1 MYLAF
6 FVQQVQDAHL
16 GLNEVDTWLIIIEI
30 NESPGDLLFHILL
43 LLQLKHMLH
52 TRRREDNRRVGEEI
66 HHDKKQTNKKK
77 TIKHVLMRYG
87 VVKWV
92 RGLTMLNCC
101 CSFSLA

>member
-6 FVQQVQDAHL
+6 FIQQVQNAHL

-52 TRRREDNRRVGEEI
+52 KKRREDNRGVGKEI
-66 HHDKKQTNKKK
+66 HHNKNKNK
-77 TIKHVLMRYG
+77 TELSTIKYELMRYG
-87 VVKWV
+87 VI
-92 RGLTMLNCC
+92 
-101 CSFSLA
+101 